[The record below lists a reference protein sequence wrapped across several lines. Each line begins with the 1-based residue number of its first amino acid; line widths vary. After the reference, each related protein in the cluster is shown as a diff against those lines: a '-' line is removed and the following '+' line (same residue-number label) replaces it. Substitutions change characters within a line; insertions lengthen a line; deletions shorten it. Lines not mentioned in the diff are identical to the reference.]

1 MIESFLV
8 NILFIVLPILLINV
22 FFDITE
28 RRYEKLFFLFFFALS
43 MILCMNYPFII
54 EVGVI
59 YDLRYIPFTIVA
71 LYGGYKGVFPLF
83 VILNVQRFIIGGE
96 GTLPSFLLAT
106 AIFILLPLMSRRFNE
121 YHSKKRVITGVYS
134 AVMVVIIYLLSLYL
148 FLGKLTPEFWTLAF
162 YALTIQASVMA
173 INLIL
178 IEKMISNKK
187 KREYI
192 LWAEQLHV
200 MGELSA
206 SVSHELRNPL
216 TATKGFLQLLAV
228 SKTNTDKDQMYIDY
242 SLKEVRQAEKVLNDY
257 LAFSKPQSEH
267 MIYSDLKQEIQ
278 NVKDILLPLANIHN
292 VEVQLYFSN
301 SLKKEYDQNQMK
313 QCLLFLLNYGI
324 NSMKEKGGILSI
336 IVSEEGKNIII
347 RITDDGIG
355 MIKEEL
361 HHLGKPYY
369 SFTKEGTGLGMLM
382 VYGTIVKLN
391 GNIDVESKVGE
402 GTTFTIAIPT

>member
-1 MIESFLV
+1 MLESLLV
-8 NILFIVLPILLINV
+8 NILFIVLPMLLINV

-28 RRYEKLFFLFFFALS
+28 RRYEKLFFLFFFSLS
-43 MILCMNYPFII
+43 MILCMSYPFIL
-54 EVGVI
+54 EAGVL

-83 VILNVQRFIIGGE
+83 VILNIQRFIIGGE

-106 AIFILLPLMSRRFNE
+106 AVFILLPLMSKRFKQ
-121 YHSKKRVITGVYS
+121 YHSKKRVVTGVYS
-134 AVMVVIIYLLSLYL
+134 AVMVVIIYLLSLSL
-148 FLGKLTPEFWTLAF
+148 FLGELTSEFWTLAF
-162 YALTIQASVMA
+162 YALTIQAIVMA
-173 INLIL
+173 INIIL
-178 IEKMISNKK
+178 IEKMISNKQ

-216 TATKGFLQLLAV
+216 TTTKGFLQLLAA

-242 SLKEVRQAEKVLNDY
+242 SLKEVTQAEKVLNDY
-257 LAFSKPQSEH
+257 LSFSKPQSEH
-267 MIYSDLKQEIQ
+267 MIYSDLKEEMQD
-278 NVKDILLPLANIHN
+278 VKDMLLSLAIIHN
-292 VEVQLYFSN
+292 VEIHLHFSN
-301 SLKKEYDQNQMK
+301 TLKKEYDQNQIK
-313 QCLLFLLNYGI
+313 QCLFFLLNDGI
-324 NSMKEKGGILSI
+324 MSMKEKGGILSI
-336 IVSEEGKNIII
+336 AVKEERKNIII

-355 MIKEEL
+355 MTKEEL

-391 GNIDVESKVGE
+391 GSIDVESKVGE
-402 GTTFTIAIPT
+402 GTIFNIVIPT

>member
-1 MIESFLV
+1 
-8 NILFIVLPILLINV
+8 
-22 FFDITE
+22 
-28 RRYEKLFFLFFFALS
+28 

-54 EVGVI
+54 EAGVI

-106 AIFILLPLMSRRFNE
+106 AIFILLPLMSKRFNE

-216 TATKGFLQLLAV
+216 TATKGFLQLLAT

-267 MIYSDLKQEIQ
+267 MIYSDLKEEIQ
-278 NVKDILLPLANIHN
+278 NVKDMLIPLANIHN
-292 VEVQLYFSN
+292 VEVQLHFSN

-336 IVSEEGKNIII
+336 VVSEEGKNIII

-355 MIKEEL
+355 MTKEEL